1 MMILNMHST
10 FRSWLVITVSRRS
23 TVSLGFLVLFCCS
36 LSTNAQS
43 ISIDTAV
50 TEARSDLRSS
60 LEKLAEVEASIAEEK
75 IPLSRETFQVEK
87 ELRDARQEWDALQVF
102 NRNQALELDR
112 LESSSEA
119 QLDDLRYREGLLQE
133 YLRAWESRMDP
144 AEWDLFPE
152 ALAALDRDLE
162 WENMATAVAE
172 ESSET
177 DLEAAMATLNSL
189 ETAISR
195 LESSIGGRTTTYQA
209 ADSEGRTVDGTS
221 IWLGPSAYFVP
232 ESNDAP
238 SGVLIR
244 EPGAGMSR
252 VFALPGS
259 ETDAMLREWIRS
271 GSAEIPLDV
280 TGGKAIQVT
289 ANAVSLM
296 GHLKQGGIVMVP
308 LLALAFFAILIAI
321 WKALEISRARGV
333 TPKQLDSLLTS
344 LANQKPDQAMQAAR
358 AWKGPASELLQLALG
373 KIQLSRALL
382 EELLFERILREKPRL
397 ERGLAF
403 LAVTA
408 ATAPLLG
415 LLGTVIGMIKTFQ
428 LITLFGTGDAK
439 TLSGGISEALI
450 TTEVGLVVAIPALI
464 LHAML
469 SRRVKRTLAE
479 LEQTATAFLNGR
491 DLMKET
497 QALKSSDGAQIS
509 FRSTAN

>member
-1 MMILNMHST
+1 MIYLKMLSY
-10 FRSWLVITVSRRS
+10 FRSWLITAVRRRS
-23 TVSLGFLVLFCCS
+23 ISPIGVLVFYFCVHSL
-36 LSTNAQS
+36 NAQS
-43 ISIDTAV
+43 VDGAITQ
-50 TEARSDLRSS
+50 TRSELRSA
-60 LEKLAEVEASIAEEK
+60 LDRLAEVESFIADEK
-75 IPLSRETFQVEK
+75 IPLARETFQVEK
-87 ELRDARQEWDALQVF
+87 ELREARQEWDALQVF

-112 LESSSEA
+112 LESFSEA

-144 AEWDLFPE
+144 AEWDLYLE
-152 ALAALDRDLE
+152 ALAPLDRDLE
-162 WENMATAVAE
+162 WENMAAAAAGE
-172 ESSET
+172 EASEV
-177 DLEAAMATLNSL
+177 DLDAAMAALNSL

-195 LESSIGGRTTTYQA
+195 LESSIGGRTTPYQA
-209 ADSEGRTVDGTS
+209 ADAKGLTVDGTA

-252 VFALPGS
+252 VFALSGS
-259 ETDAMLREWIRS
+259 ETDAKLRDWIRS
-271 GSAEIPLDV
+271 GTAEIPLDV

-289 ANAVSLM
+289 ANSVSLI
-296 GHLKQGGIVMVP
+296 GHLKQGGIVMAP
-308 LLALAFFAILIAI
+308 LLALAFFAVAIAI
-321 WKALEISRARGV
+321 WKALEITRVRGV
-333 TPKQLDSLLTS
+333 TPKQLDGLLTS
-344 LANQKPDQAMQAAR
+344 LANQKPDQAMQIALQ
-358 AWKGPASELLQLALG
+358 WKGPASELLQLALG

-497 QALKSSDGAQIS
+497 QAPKSSVGAQTS
-509 FRSTAN
+509 SRSPAN